1 MSKYI
6 LLIGYILFILI
17 YPLGY
22 IQGCAPPPPPG
33 SRPTIDFGS
42 PAHAQPY
49 IDLQGS
55 DKVEH
60 YFWGMAQQ
68 GLCKSFGWSEAN
80 GYRVTF
86 LMACI
91 KETTD
96 IYKGD
101 YFDWNDVL
109 ATMLGAWS
117 FEIADGIYFKFI
129 YKGQ

>member
-1 MSKYI
+1 MNIIYKLY
-6 LLIGYILFILI
+6 LVIGIITLMLY
-17 YPLGY
+17 
-22 IQGCAPPPPPG
+22 
-33 SRPTIDFGS
+33 S
-42 PAHAQPY
+42 PVNAQ
-49 IDLQGS
+49 IDLSGS

-68 GLCKSFGWSEAN
+68 GLYKDFGWSEEN
-80 GYRVTF
+80 CYKVTF

-117 FEIADGIYFKFI
+117 FEIADGVYFKFI
-129 YKGQ
+129 YKGK